1 MSVDDQVTTTGGG
14 GGPSDVVLSD
24 GRIVLRPWRR
34 DDAPFLA
41 GASADPAI
49 RQYNGNHDRHGQPD
63 PVPSTAQAE
72 ATIAEFDQTLLSFAN
87 SGLPKGVAFVIEETG
102 SGHAVGCCGVD
113 DWTGEDVAQIGY
125 WLVADG
131 RGRGYATRAVVLLT
145 AWLFGLGA
153 ARVFLTVVAGNEGS
167 AAVALRAGFVH
178 EGTMRSHAVWQGQ
191 RQDVMWFAALPSE
204 WPRRSS
210 T

>member
-1 MSVDDQVTTTGGG
+1 M
-14 GGPSDVVLSD
+14 
-24 GRIVLRPWRR
+24 
-34 DDAPFLA
+34 
-41 GASADPAI
+41 
-49 RQYNGNHDRHGQPD
+49 
-63 PVPSTAQAE
+63 
-72 ATIAEFDQTLLSFAN
+72 
-87 SGLPKGVAFVIEETG
+87 
-102 SGHAVGCCGVD
+102 D
-113 DWTGEDVAQIGY
+113 DWTAEDVAQIGY

-167 AAVALRAGFVH
+167 AAVAFRAGFVY

-191 RQDVMWFAALPSE
+191 RRDVMWFAALPSE

-210 T
+210 SSALSHRRGQRASVLRGRRSSQVDPLRDAGCAEAAQPGN